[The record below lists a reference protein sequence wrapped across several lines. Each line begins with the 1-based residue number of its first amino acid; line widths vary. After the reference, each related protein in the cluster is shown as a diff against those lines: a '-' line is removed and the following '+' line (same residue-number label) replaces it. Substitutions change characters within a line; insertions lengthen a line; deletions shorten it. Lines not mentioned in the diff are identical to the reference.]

1 MPIFL
6 IKQHTC
12 MMLVL
17 VTGIVSSPSLVK
29 TIVMKTHVFLPGRCS
44 QCSYV
49 ATSRKQLRFHLS
61 AHTGNRPHSCPYCDY
76 RAACNKD
83 LQKHIRTHTGE
94 KPYQC
99 ELCPYRASDISNYR
113 AHIKVKHK
121 QRMPSTM
128 APASQQ
134 QW

>member
-1 MPIFL
+1 MSYFTL
-6 IKQHTC
+6 A
-12 MMLVL
+12 
-17 VTGIVSSPSLVK
+17 
-29 TIVMKTHVFLPGRCS
+29 RCP
-44 QCSYV
+44 QCSFV
-49 ATSRKQLRFHLS
+49 ATSRKQLRAHLS

-113 AHIKVKHK
+113 AHVKVKHK
-121 QRMPSTM
+121 QRMQPAV
-128 APASQQ
+128 APTADRH
-134 QW
+134 W